1 MNMLFRRNLFN
12 VFKLQRRLL
21 WSSSDK
27 EFFANVPRLAD
38 VSKFDAK
45 LVESHYFE
53 RPKDLK
59 ITNEDGYFNDGFTMV
74 LPPPNVTGNLHVGH
88 ALTVVVEDSICRF
101 NKLLGNYVRW
111 IPGFDH
117 AGIATQTVV
126 EKQIL
131 RKFGKKREEMSNG
144 EFLDYCENWK
154 NERITDIT
162 KQLKSLGCSLDWEY
176 LFYTMDENF
185 SNAVKTAFVRL
196 YDLGLI
202 TRETRLVQSFNENE
216 PTMKEQWFL
225 KMTEMNRELLKD
237 VEEESGK
244 LNFDPATVKGNLI
257 EFLKFEEPWCLSR
270 QLVWGHKIPAYFV
283 ESSKRWIV
291 ALTEEDARKQLLPS
305 EKDSKLIQDSD
316 VLDTWFS
323 SSLIPIIIA
332 GWPKKSIKSASI
344 DLMETGHDIIGFWVA
359 RMLVICKRLTG
370 HYPFSNVL
378 IHGLIRD
385 SQNRKMSKS
394 LGNVVDPMDIIN
406 GITLE
411 QMIERMK
418 SSNLPLEDMEA
429 SEKDLKKCFPN
440 GIKACGADALR
451 FAMLRHDATD
461 FEIHIDIPRFADEG
475 RRFCN
480 KIWNMCK
487 YYEKVRKLYDEQD
500 VAPREGF
507 EGKGE
512 EDDAKINEKLYQTVQ
527 LYYYCMSKN
536 RPHLAF
542 HHLYLFIL
550 VDVCDNYLES
560 TKQAVWAKDPE
571 RIGGIYLTFKDIICI
586 SLTLLQTF
594 MPFVSTFLLDSL
606 RFHNDGLYECYDL
619 LVGHWYYCGYHLDW
633 VNDDAL
639 PELTDEE
646 YQEITKS
653 LIGKDKREKTTTE
666 GSKRR

>member
-1 MNMLFRRNLFN
+1 
-12 VFKLQRRLL
+12 
-21 WSSSDK
+21 
-27 EFFANVPRLAD
+27 
-38 VSKFDAK
+38 
-45 LVESHYFE
+45 
-53 RPKDLK
+53 
-59 ITNEDGYFNDGFTMV
+59 MV

-88 ALTVVVEDSICRF
+88 ALTVVVQDSICRY
-101 NKLLGNYVRW
+101 NRLLGKEVRW

-126 EKQIL
+126 EKHIL
-131 RKFGKKREEMSNG
+131 KKFGRKREEILTDE
-144 EFLDYCENWK
+144 EFLYFCDKWK
-154 NERITDIT
+154 NERIADIK
-162 KQLKSLGCSLDWEY
+162 KQLNSLGCSLDWEHE
-176 LFYTMDENF
+176 FYTLDEDF
-185 SNAVKTAFVRL
+185 SDTVTEAFVRL

-225 KMTEMNRELLKD
+225 KMTEMNKKLLKD
-237 VEEESGK
+237 LQEELCK
-244 LNFDPATVKGNLI
+244 FNINPATVKGNLI

-270 QLVWGHKIPAYFV
+270 QLIWGHKIPAYFV

-291 ALTEEDARKQLLPS
+291 ALTEEDAREQLLPS

-323 SSLIPIIIA
+323 SALIPLVIGDYPNGNKI
-332 GWPKKSIKSASI
+332 S
-344 DLMETGHDIIGFWVA
+344 LMETGHDIIGFWVA

-370 HYPFSNVL
+370 HYPFYNIL

-411 QMIERMK
+411 QMITRMK

-429 SEKDLKKCFPN
+429 SEKDLRKRFPN

-451 FAMLRHDATD
+451 FALLRHDATD

-487 YYEKVRKLYDEQD
+487 YVEKVKKENNESYDRGEQKNVEYFETENDADIYRKL
-500 VAPREGF
+500 
-507 EGKGE
+507 
-512 EDDAKINEKLYQTVQ
+512 NQTVQ
-527 LYYYCMSKN
+527 LYYYFMDKN
-536 RPHLAF
+536 KPHLAF

-550 VDVCDNYLES
+550 VDVCDNYL
-560 TKQAVWAKDPE
+560 VFF
-571 RIGGIYLTFKDIICI
+571 FK
-586 SLTLLQTF
+586 L
-594 MPFVSTFLLDSL
+594 
-606 RFHNDGLYECYDL
+606 
-619 LVGHWYYCGYHLDW
+619 
-633 VNDDAL
+633 
-639 PELTDEE
+639 
-646 YQEITKS
+646 
-653 LIGKDKREKTTTE
+653 
-666 GSKRR
+666 

>member
-1 MNMLFRRNLFN
+1 MDFRRKLFYI
-12 VFKLQRRLL
+12 FKLQQRLFC
-21 WSSSDK
+21 SCK
-27 EFFANVPRLAD
+27 NAGTYNVPKLSE
-38 VSKFDAK
+38 VGKFDAE
-45 LVESHYFE
+45 LVEKNYFE
-53 RPKDLK
+53 RPKDDLNENLK
-59 ITNEDGYFNDGFTMV
+59 SLGLLSQRRFTMI

-101 NKLLGNYVRW
+101 NNLLGNEVRW

-126 EKQIL
+126 EKQIY
-131 RKFGKKREEMSNG
+131 RRFGKEREDMSNK
-144 EFLDYCENWK
+144 EFLNYCENWK

-162 KQLKSLGCSLDWEY
+162 KQLNSLGCSLDWEH

-185 SNAVKTAFVRL
+185 SNAVKTAFCRL
-196 YDLGLI
+196 YELGLI
-202 TRETRLVQSFNENE
+202 TRETRLVQSFNEDE

-225 KMTEMNRELLKD
+225 KMTEMNRELLED
-237 VEEESGK
+237 LERFGR
-244 LNFDPATVKGNLI
+244 LNLDPNTVRGNLI

-291 ALTEEDARKQLLPS
+291 ALNEEDARKQLLPS
-305 EKDSKLIQDSD
+305 EMDSILIQDSD

-332 GWPKKSIKSASI
+332 GWPKNKIVESSI

-359 RMLVICKRLTG
+359 RMLIICKRLTG

-406 GITLE
+406 GIKLDE
-411 QMIERMK
+411 MIKRMK
-418 SSNLPLEDMEA
+418 TSNLPLEDMET
-429 SEKDLKKCFPN
+429 SEKDLKKRFPH
-440 GIKACGADALR
+440 GVKACGADALR
-451 FAMLRHDATD
+451 FAMLRHDVTD
-461 FEIHIDIPRFADEG
+461 FQIHIDIPRFADEG

-487 YYEKVRKLYDEQD
+487 YTEKVSETVKEIIGD
-500 VAPREGF
+500 VEADTV
-507 EGKGE
+507 KYN
-512 EDDAKINEKLYQTVQ
+512 EDDINIQAKIEQVVK
-527 LYYYCMSKN
+527 LYYYFMSKN

-542 HHLYLFIL
+542 NHLYLFIL
-550 VDVCDNYLES
+550 ADICDNYLES
-560 TKQAVWAKDPE
+560 TKKALW
-571 RIGGIYLTFKDIICI
+571 TKDIQRLPAIDVNLRGTVSV

-594 MPFVSTFLLDSL
+594 MPFVSTFLMDSL
-606 RFHNDGLYECYDL
+606 NFYNNGRIISSIL
-619 LVGHWYYCGYHLDW
+619 L
-633 VNDDAL
+633 NEL
-639 PELTDEE
+639 PKLNDEE
-646 YQEITKS
+646 VQEINKA
-653 LIGKDKREKTTTE
+653 LIRKDDFIGKEEKE
-666 GSKRR
+666 NVVVEQQRQNA